1 MFLIHFRPIFP
12 KEVYKNIMAVKVRSA
27 DSKENVIYK
36 RIKVKKKKKKL
47 SPCIRVVSSGTVCL
61 QNYSVIG
68 VSTK

>member
-36 RIKVKKKKKKL
+36 RIKVKKKEKAKPL
-47 SPCIRVVSSGTVCL
+47 
-61 QNYSVIG
+61 YSCSQLRDCVL
-68 VSTK
+68 TEL